1 MIQRMTSHGSLLLTL
16 VMLVSLSACG
26 NVGPVKPLLKTLP
39 KGAESVAL
47 EQKGS
52 ALLLSWDIPTQ
63 NQDGTA
69 LTNLAGFAIYK
80 SDYDLAKGCPECRP
94 PQNLYR
100 KIDLAYFRSNNRN
113 SNQIHLWDNAVE
125 EEMGYRYKIVPYTSD
140 DLNGTISLI
149 HRPCFAPPESVASL
163 DAIGLDHQV
172 RLNWSA
178 ASETRQG
185 IQIVGYN
192 IYRRSG
198 DTYFSATPLN
208 AVPVTALNYEDLKVK
223 NDTLYHYA
231 LRTVIAIGQQQLESS
246 FSAEVAVEAKRP

>member
-1 MIQRMTSHGSLLLTL
+1 MIQRTSSHGSRLLALI
-16 VMLVSLSACG
+16 MLVTLTACG
-26 NVGPVKPLLKTLP
+26 NVGPVQPLLKTLP
-39 KGAESVAL
+39 KGAEAVTL

-113 SNQIHLWDNAVE
+113 SKKIYLWDNAVE

-140 DLNGTISLI
+140 DLSGASTLI
-149 HRPCFAPPESVASL
+149 HRPCFTPPDATSNL
-163 DAIGLDHQV
+163 DATGLDRQI
-172 RLNWSA
+172 RLSWTP

-185 IQIVGYN
+185 VQLIGYN
-192 IYRRSG
+192 VYRRSG
-198 DTYFSATPLN
+198 DNYFGATPLN
-208 AVPVTALNYEDLKVK
+208 ATPVTSHSYEDLKVK
-223 NDTLYHYA
+223 NDLLYHYA
-231 LRTVIAIGQQQLESS
+231 LRSVIAIGEQTLESS
-246 FSAEVAVEAKRP
+246 FSAEIAVEAKRP

>member
-1 MIQRMTSHGSLLLTL
+1 MIQRISSHGSLLITL
-16 VMLVSLSACG
+16 IMLVTLTACG

-39 KGAESVAL
+39 KGAESVTL

-52 ALLLSWDIPTQ
+52 ALLLSWEIPTL
-63 NQDGTA
+63 NQDGTP

-113 SNQIHLWDNAVE
+113 SEQIHLWDNAVE
-125 EEMGYRYKIVPYTSD
+125 EEIGYRYKIVPYTHD
-140 DLNGTISLI
+140 DLTGTSILI
-149 HRPCFAPPESVASL
+149 HRPCFTPPDAASNL
-163 DAIGLDHQV
+163 DATGLDHQV
-172 RLNWSA
+172 RLNWDA

-185 IQIVGYN
+185 IQLIGYN
-192 IYRRSG
+192 VYRRSG
-198 DTYFSATPLN
+198 KSYFSATPLN
-208 AVPVTALNYEDLKVK
+208 AAPLTTLNYEDLKVE

-231 LRTVIAIGQQQLESS
+231 VRSVIAIGEHQLESS